1 MIVWAHRGFSSRYPE
16 NTMMAFEAARDA
28 GADGIEM
35 DVHLTKDGEVVVI
48 HDENLLRTTGV
59 DKMVGDCTLSE
70 ITAIKASKT
79 MSDKFDT
86 YVPSFDEFCAFI
98 KESGMK
104 ANVELKTGVIYYPG
118 IEEKVAS
125 VVKKYGIED
134 KVIFSSFN
142 PLSLVIMQ
150 RYHPESKMGFLFS
163 NSINIKHISHLAKEV
178 AFSYLHP
185 DYKVISEEMLQETKA
200 CGLGINAWTI
210 NDPEEVKR
218 LMAWGVEGTIT
229 NDPEMCLKTIGR

>member
-98 KESGMK
+98 KESCMK

-150 RYHPESKMGFLFS
+150 RYLPECKMGFLFS

-229 NDPEMCLKTIGR
+229 NDPEMCLKTIRR

>member
-1 MIVWAHRGFSSRYPE
+1 
-16 NTMMAFEAARDA
+16 MA
-28 GADGIEM
+28 
-35 DVHLTKDGEVVVI
+35 
-48 HDENLLRTTGV
+48 
-59 DKMVGDCTLSE
+59 
-70 ITAIKASKT
+70 
-79 MSDKFDT
+79 DKFDA

-150 RYHPESKMGFLFS
+150 RYLPECKMGFLFS

>member
-16 NTMMAFEAARDA
+16 NTMVAFEAARNA
-28 GADGIEM
+28 GADGIET

-59 DKMVGDCTLSE
+59 DKKVCDCTLSE
-70 ITAIKASKT
+70 ITKIKASKT
-79 MSDKFDT
+79 MDDKFDA
-86 YVPSFDEFCAFI
+86 YVPSFEEFCAFI

-125 VVKKYGIED
+125 LIRKYGIED

-150 RYHPESKMGFLFS
+150 KYLPECKMGFLFT
-163 NSINIKHISHLAKEV
+163 NPINIKHISYLAKEV
-178 AFSYLHP
+178 GFSFLHP
-185 DYKVISEEMLQETKA
+185 EYKVISEEMLNEAKA

-210 NDPEEVKR
+210 NDPEEVR
-218 LMAWGVEGTIT
+218 NLMAWGVEGTIT
-229 NDPEMCLKTIGR
+229 NDPKMCLKAIGR

>member
-16 NTMMAFEAARDA
+16 NTMVAFEAARDA

-59 DKMVGDCTLSE
+59 DKMVGECTLSE

-79 MSDKFDT
+79 MADKFDA

-150 RYHPESKMGFLFS
+150 RYLPECKMGFLFS

>member
-1 MIVWAHRGFSSRYPE
+1 MIVWAHRGFSSKYPE

-79 MSDKFDT
+79 MADKFDA

-150 RYHPESKMGFLFS
+150 RYLPECKMGFLFS

-210 NDPEEVKR
+210 HDPEEVKR